1 MKKIKLNLKKKNK
14 KKEIKKEEPKNEYKN
29 EKTEVIHD
37 LKDIKNKNHKNE
49 EKNELS
55 VKSEKKK
62 NKIDNNFFRL
72 IIEHKIFLI
81 IDFIFIIL
89 ILLLFKKKMLLG
101 LIGTSA
107 FILFIILYVVFG
119 GRIMKKKKKKHVENN
134 EQVIRKKKRRR
145 RKILKFLFNT
155 ALLMT
160 LLVLIG
166 AIVFSIY
173 IVINAPDFDPDN
185 LYRAESSIIY
195 DKDGNQIAKLGIE
208 KRKKVE
214 YEDLPQVLI
223 DAIIAT
229 EDSRYYQHNGFD
241 LPRFTK
247 AAAGQVINKLTHHGN
262 AGGGSTISMQVVK
275 NNFTDTE
282 QTITRKFT
290 DIYIAIFKLE
300 KNYSKEEI
308 LEYYVNTPFLGNS
321 SYGVEQACQSYFG
334 KSVSDINLSEAAII
348 AGLFQ
353 APSSYDPY
361 RYPENTEERR
371 DTVLYLMRMH
381 GYITEEEEKMA
392 SSIPVESL
400 LRPSNPEF
408 GGNPY
413 QSFIDIVIDE
423 VEEKTKKSPY
433 TTGMKIYTTLDQGR
447 QSVLNAI
454 MNGEIYEWQDPYV
467 QSGVGVIDTQTGA
480 ILAIGGGRGRTGERQ
495 FNFATMLNKQ
505 IGSTAK
511 PIFDYG
517 PGIEYNNFCESTPFN
532 DDTYTYSSGAALKNW
547 DGGYQG
553 VITLKKAL
561 AESRNI
567 PAVKAFQAVDNAKI
581 KEFVTNLGMTPEI
594 DSEGHL
600 HEAHALGAFTGTN
613 PVQLAGAY
621 AAFGNGGYF
630 TKPYSV
636 SKVEYIDSG
645 KTVSLK
651 NKKTRVMS
659 DATAY
664 MITDVLLYAVESYG
678 NIGGTIDGV
687 RFAAKTGTTNYPY
700 EVLQAYGF
708 PSSAINDLWSAGYSP
723 EVTVAL
729 WYGYDTPVPGYY
741 NTGGYEKNNLYRFI
755 VSNMVDRNK
764 NQSFEVPGSVVAVT
778 VEKETYPVELPSENT
793 PDDMKVTDYCKAGT
807 APSTVSIRY
816 SRLSDVSNLSAKENS
831 KNITLSWSAAAEPK
845 HTSFDY
851 FKDHY
856 KDLYAQH
863 IEEKFAE
870 MQGANGPFGYE
881 VSVRNNST
889 GNTKVLGF
897 TTSTTFTVDKEPYD
911 TTYFVKTKYQNNDIT
926 KSVGV
931 TIDVKGDIS
940 IIDPDDYTMSFD
952 NGNAETLTLNEE
964 DKATF
969 DLDEG
974 ITIYDKNNDNITSSC
989 TISKPTKCNGS
1000 GDGCTVSDGVAT
1012 FTKEGTYKLEYNITY
1027 NGVNIG
1033 ILQKNITVKKSTTN

>member
-1 MKKIKLNLKKKNK
+1 MKKLNINLKKKEK
-14 KKEIKKEEPKNEYKN
+14 KKEIKKEYDN
-29 EKTEVIHD
+29 EKTEVIHN
-37 LKDIKNKNHKNE
+37 LKEIKDKDKKVEKKEEVKE
-49 EKNELS
+49 EKQT
-55 VKSEKKK
+55 KSKKTID
-62 NKIDNNFFRL
+62 NKILNF

-81 IDFIFIIL
+81 IDVIFL
-89 ILLLFKKKMLLG
+89 ILTLLCFKKKMLFGIISLV
-101 LIGTSA
+101 I
-107 FILFIILYVVFG
+107 FIAFIILYVVFG

-134 EQVIRKKKRRR
+134 EQIIKKKKRRR
-145 RKILKFLFNT
+145 RKIFKFLFNS
-155 ALLMT
+155 ALVM
-160 LLVLIG
+160 LLLALIG
-166 AIVFSIY
+166 AIVFAIY

-195 DKDGNQIAKLGIE
+195 DKDGNQIAKIGIE

-241 LPRFTK
+241 LPRFAK
-247 AAAGQVINKLTHHGN
+247 ASFGQVVNKITGHGN

-290 DIYIAIFKLE
+290 DIYISVFKLE

-371 DTVLYLMRMH
+371 ETVLYLMRMH

-392 SSIPVESL
+392 NSIPVESL

-413 QSFIDIVIDE
+413 QSFIDIVLDE

-433 TTGMKIYTTLDQGR
+433 TTGMKIYTTLDQGK
-447 QSVLNAI
+447 QNVINDI
-454 MNGEIYEWQDPYV
+454 MSGASWEWQDPYV
-467 QSGVGVIDTQTGA
+467 QAGVGVVDTQTGA

-567 PAVKAFQAVDNAKI
+567 PAVKAFQSVENAKI

-594 DSEGHL
+594 DSEGNL

-651 NKKTRVMS
+651 NKKKKVMEDS
-659 DATAY
+659 TAY

-723 EVTVAL
+723 EISVAL

-741 NTGGYEKNNLYRFI
+741 NTGGYEKNNLYRFL
-755 VSNMVDRNK
+755 VSNIVDRSK
-764 NQSFEVPGSVVAVT
+764 NQSFEVPGSVVSVT
-778 VEKETYPVELPSENT
+778 VEKETYPVELPSDNT

-807 APSTVSIRY
+807 APTTVSVRY
-816 SRLSDVSNLSAKENS
+816 NRLDNVTNLSVKENS
-831 KNITLSWSAAAEPK
+831 NNITLSWSAASEPK
-845 HTSFDY
+845 QTSFDY
-851 FKDHY
+851 FKEYY
-856 KDLYAQH
+856 KVLYAQH
-863 IEEKFAE
+863 IEEKFAY
-870 MQGANGPFGYE
+870 MQAANGPFGYE
-881 VSVRNNST
+881 ISARNNST
-889 GNTKVLGF
+889 GYTEVLGF
-897 TTSTTFTVDKEPYD
+897 TSSTTFTVDKEPYD

-926 KSVGV
+926 KSTGAAV
-931 TIDVKGDIS
+931 DVKGDIS
-940 IIDPDDYTMSFD
+940 VIDPDDYTMSFD
-952 NGNAETLTLNEE
+952 NGNSDTVTLDDTGS
-964 DKATF
+964 ATY
-969 DLDEG
+969 DVSNEG
-974 ITIYDKNNDNITSSC
+974 ITVFDKNNNNITGQC
-989 TISKPTKCNGS
+989 GISRPTKCNGS
-1000 GDGCTVSDGVAT
+1000 SDGCSVSDGTAT
-1012 FTKEGTYKLEYNITY
+1012 FTKEGTYKLEFNITY
-1027 NGVNIG
+1027 KGVDIG
-1033 ILQKNITVKKSTTN
+1033 ILTKTITVKK